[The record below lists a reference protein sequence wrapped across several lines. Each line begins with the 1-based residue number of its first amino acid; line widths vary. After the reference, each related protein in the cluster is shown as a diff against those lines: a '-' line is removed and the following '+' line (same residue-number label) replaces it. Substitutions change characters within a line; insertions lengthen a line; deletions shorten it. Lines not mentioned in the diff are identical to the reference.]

1 MAQSGSSSF
10 LANMKA
16 RKRGLAQVREGLL
29 DRPGIARRGGP
40 PPPTAP
46 AQNRTSPQ
54 EQAIRQGRTE
64 QQSQQA
70 RIESKPAEA
79 PATANQAIQGVGLD
93 EGTKE
98 ELLTQIRPFLQQAR
112 AERRARLHT
121 TLGRTR
127 RFFGGGI

>member
-10 LANMKA
+10 LANAQA
-16 RKRGLAQVREGLL
+16 RKRGLAKVREGLL
-29 DRPGIARRGGP
+29 DRPGIARQGGP

-70 RIESKPAEA
+70 RVQSKPAEA
-79 PATANQAIQGVGLD
+79 PVTQEQAVQSLGLD
-93 EGTKE
+93 EGTRQ
-98 ELLTQIRPFLQQAR
+98 ELLSQIKPFLQQAKD
-112 AERRARLHT
+112 ERRARLHPN
-121 TLGRTR
+121 LGRTR